1 MSLRLMLMGLAAMP
15 ALLVAEA
22 SAQYVLPA
30 APAPVVSYYAPPLTA
45 PVVSYAPVVA
55 PSYPPVVTYSPV
67 TPVIAAPRVVSY
79 YPAAPVVSTYRPVV
93 STYQPVV
100 STYQPVVSTYR
111 PVVTAYS
118 PAVSYGYAG
127 SPVVVRPKV
136 YVPGQPIRNVLR
148 AITP

>member
-55 PSYPPVVTYSPV
+55 PSYRPVVTYSPV

-100 STYQPVVSTYR
+100 STYR
-111 PVVTAYS
+111 PVVTAYP